1 MTSDA
6 MIDDPARREPVGFEL
21 RPIGIVRSPLARR
34 EDAPRQGFLGA
45 PEAWLEID
53 PRLSDGLLGL
63 APGAEIIVVTWLH
76 QARRDRL
83 KGRNHRHPDA
93 DIGVFATRSPN
104 RPNPIG
110 LHRVTIR
117 EIAPPNRLL
126 VHPLEALDGTPIIDL
141 KPVLRRPT
149 A

>member
-1 MTSDA
+1 MTRDTIIS
-6 MIDDPARREPVGFEL
+6 DPANSAPVRFEL
-21 RPIGIVRSPLARR
+21 RPIGVVRSSLARR

-53 PRLSDGLLGL
+53 PRFSDGLLGL
-63 APGAEIIVVTWLH
+63 APDAEIIVLTWLH
-76 QARRDRL
+76 QARRDWL

-110 LHRVTIR
+110 LHRVND
-117 EIAPPNRLL
+117 PPRS
-126 VHPLEALDGTPIIDL
+126 
-141 KPVLRRPT
+141 RRRTGCWCTRSKLST
-149 A
+149 ARRSSI